1 MPAGIGRPYNKD
13 ERIIGEAKKRLRN
26 APKNKSIQDR
36 EGGAIRGNIMGLS
49 EPSNAPGE
57 GYRAVSRDTDNQ
69 VARNMTRGGLS
80 PDERSKYAK

>member
-13 ERIIGEAKKRLRN
+13 ERIIGEAKKR
-26 APKNKSIQDR
+26 
-36 EGGAIRGNIMGLS
+36 
-49 EPSNAPGE
+49 NAPGE